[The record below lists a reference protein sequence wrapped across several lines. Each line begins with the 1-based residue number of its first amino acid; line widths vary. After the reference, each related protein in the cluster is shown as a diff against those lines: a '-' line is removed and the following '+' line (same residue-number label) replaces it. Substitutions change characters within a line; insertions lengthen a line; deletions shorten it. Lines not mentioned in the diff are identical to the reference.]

1 MYLRGKYP
9 FKHNAEIKEIL
20 DSKISGFIYEEEC
33 TDIIKYMYNQ
43 SDAENLLMKLR
54 GNYSSINQKMLNKE
68 R

>member
-20 DSKISGFIYEEEC
+20 ESKINGHIYEEEC

-43 SDAENLLMKLR
+43 SDAENLLSKLR
-54 GNYSSINQKMLNKE
+54 LNYSSLNQKMILKDK
-68 R
+68 